1 MNREE
6 NEADSIPV
14 PKELKPQPAK
24 WLAIVIAA
32 TLVLIGTTI
41 LPRLGN
47 SIFDT
52 IVEWLGKPI
61 LLQLVLV
68 LLCSLGYC
76 IYLIVSANKRK
87 LEYKRA
93 LYWAKED
100 KNPFC
105 PHCFENDKKRL
116 HLTWKPHH
124 EPDKQAQVESWVC
137 YSCDYDFV
145 AWNSKDFGKFLKKA
159 RIR

>member
-6 NEADSIPV
+6 NEAVPV
-14 PKELKPQPAK
+14 PNELKPKPAK
-24 WLAIVIAA
+24 WLALAIAVTA
-32 TLVLIGTTI
+32 TAIGTI
-41 LPRLGN
+41 LLSRLGN
-47 SIFDT
+47 LIFDT

-61 LLQLVLV
+61 LLQLGLV

-76 IYLIVSANKRK
+76 IYLIVSANNRK

-93 LYWAKED
+93 LYWANED
-100 KNPFC
+100 KTPFC

-116 HLTWKPHH
+116 HLTWKAYP
-124 EPDKQAQVESWVC
+124 EPDKQSQVEWWIC

-145 AWNSKDFGKFLKKA
+145 AWHSKDFGKFLKKA